1 MNSKFINE
9 FRSKVSLSSEQKDIL
24 IGSMLGDGCLESQ
37 NKNRTYRLKIEQSF
51 SHKEYV
57 DWLYRKLKNL
67 VLTEPK
73 IKIKKI
79 GSKSYQNY
87 GFQTISCSQLRF
99 FAHQFYDQ
107 NSKKKKIPK
116 IIGKLLNPL
125 ALAVWFMDDG
135 QIKSR
140 KHRALLINSQCFSR
154 KDLGLLQKALKDK
167 FGTETTLKKEKT
179 GYRIYLLSKTIS
191 IFLAIINPYILPS
204 MRYKLGRINTSA

>member
-79 GSKSYQNY
+79 GSKTYQNY

>member
-57 DWLYRKLKNL
+57 DWLYEKLKNL

-79 GSKSYQNY
+79 GSKTYQHY
-87 GFQTISCSQLRF
+87 GFQTISCGSLRF

-107 NSKKKKIPK
+107 GSKKKKIPK
-116 IIGKLLNPL
+116 IIKKLLSPL

-135 QIKSR
+135 QIKSK
-140 KHRALLINSQCFSR
+140 KHKALMINSQCFSR
-154 KDLGLLQKALKDK
+154 KDLGLLQKVLLKN
-167 FGTETTLKKEKT
+167 FQIETTLKKDKQ
-179 GYRIYLLSKTIS
+179 GFRIYLLSETIQN
-191 IFLAIINPYILPS
+191 FLAVIRPYIIPS
-204 MRYKLGRINTSA
+204 MGYKIGRINTIA

>member
-79 GSKSYQNY
+79 GSKTYQNY
-87 GFQTISCSQLRF
+87 GFQTVSCSQLRF

-167 FGTETTLKKEKT
+167 FGTETTLKKEKS
-179 GYRIYLLSKTIS
+179 GYRIYLLSETIS
-191 IFLAIINPYILPS
+191 IFLTITNPYILPS